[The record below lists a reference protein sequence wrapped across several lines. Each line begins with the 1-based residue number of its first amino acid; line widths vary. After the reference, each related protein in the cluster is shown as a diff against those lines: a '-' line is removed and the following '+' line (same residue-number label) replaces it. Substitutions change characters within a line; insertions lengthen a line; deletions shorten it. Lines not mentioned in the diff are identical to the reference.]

1 MSAEGWKRS
10 HTCGA
15 LRVGDAGSKA
25 VLNGWVGAR
34 RDHGGIYF
42 VDLRDRYGV
51 TQIVLSEEVA
61 GDMKLAPED
70 VLCVRGEVRQR
81 DERNVN
87 PNRATGEIEL
97 VAESVEVLAESKLP
111 PFEIIDDLETGV
123 ELRLKYRFL
132 DLRRTPLQKNL
143 VHRSRFIN
151 AMRRAFEAQDFIE
164 VETPILTKA
173 TPEGARDY
181 LVPSRVQPGK
191 FYALPQS
198 PQIFKQL
205 LMVSGFDRY
214 FQVARC
220 FRDEDLRADRQPEF
234 TQLDMEM
241 SFVEEEDIFA
251 AWEEVLVQ
259 TFADSMDYTVETPI
273 PRMRYSEAMERFG
286 LDKPDVRFGMELIA
300 LDDWAAACEFQV
312 FSGAV
317 EAGGR
322 VMALTVK
329 GGAAR
334 SRKEITALEEVVKTY
349 GAKGLAFWKPAADGG
364 AGPLARFVGDGSA
377 QELMDIL
384 GAEEGDL
391 CLFVADGRARV
402 VQRSLG
408 ELRVHLGKDMG
419 LMDAADF
426 RFLWV
431 THFPLFEWDD
441 EAGRWFST
449 HHPFT
454 APEDWELGGGGF
466 DLSDPKSPIGDQ
478 MSRSYDLVMNGW
490 ELGSG
495 SVRIHRPDVQQ
506 RVFEVLGITAEEQQ
520 QKFGFLLEAL
530 GYGAPPHAGF
540 AVGLDRLVALT
551 LGMDNI
557 RDVIAF
563 PKTASATDLMCDAP
577 SAVEAYQ
584 LDEVHIDVSARA
596 KAAIAAAESAAASGG
611 ATASVSADDADCDSE
626 PESEPVCGSDSE
638 SDATPEAVS

>member
-1 MSAEGWKRS
+1 
-10 HTCGA
+10 
-15 LRVGDAGSKA
+15 
-25 VLNGWVGAR
+25 
-34 RDHGGIYF
+34 
-42 VDLRDRYGV
+42 
-51 TQIVLSEEVA
+51 
-61 GDMKLAPED
+61 
-70 VLCVRGEVRQR
+70 
-81 DERNVN
+81 
-87 PNRATGEIEL
+87 
-97 VAESVEVLAESKLP
+97 
-111 PFEIIDDLETGV
+111 
-123 ELRLKYRFL
+123 
-132 DLRRTPLQKNL
+132 
-143 VHRSRFIN
+143 
-151 AMRRAFEAQDFIE
+151 
-164 VETPILTKA
+164 
-173 TPEGARDY
+173 
-181 LVPSRVQPGK
+181 
-191 FYALPQS
+191 
-198 PQIFKQL
+198 
-205 LMVSGFDRY
+205 MVSGFDRY

-506 RVFEVLGITAEEQQ
+506 RVFDVLGITAEEQQ

-577 SAVEAYQ
+577 SAVEPYQ

-638 SDATPEAVS
+638 SDATSEAVS